1 MAAGRLRRV
10 EAEDDGGGLGHVRVR
25 HALPQRG
32 QAVEGGHA
40 GLKDNRNIYPIQ
52 LSIDEVFS
60 ESQVKVNKLA

>member
-1 MAAGRLRRV
+1 M

-40 GLKDNRNIYPIQ
+40 GLKDNRNSKIGPIQ
-52 LSIDEVFS
+52 INMDELFS
-60 ESQVKVNKLA
+60 GEGKQTDFQVQFPTFL